1 MHRRPFVCMRLVLG
15 LASSSCV
22 PDAADPGGDA
32 LGSSTTEAADAP
44 PGTSADPHSTSST
57 TASIGNDD
65 ATTDTSTGGEVT
77 STSESTTG
85 ETMGAG
91 SSTGE
96 PGSSSGTAGEDV
108 VCPDPSAGI
117 AWAGDW
123 GKRLSHACTYSLGLP
138 EPFVVNANGFG
149 HDCYIVTAEVWIPGI
164 TDVDGNQNLI
174 RTESLLEDP
183 TGAVEVPN
191 GSLVFEGRFGNNYRY
206 SVSTAGGWWS
216 YAPFGSYDVRFRFSY
231 LDDNI
236 GCWYTIGLGDG
247 PDGGAPRTLELM
259 P

>member
-1 MHRRPFVCMRLVLG
+1 MLVLG
-15 LASSSCV
+15 LLAGSSCV
-22 PDAADPGGDA
+22 PDAVDPGVGA

-44 PGTSADPHSTSST
+44 PGTSADPHATSST

-65 ATTDTSTGGEVT
+65 ATTETSTAGEVT
-77 STSESTTG
+77 SASESTATAETTG
-85 ETMGAG
+85 VG

-96 PGSSSGTAGEDV
+96 PGSSSTTGEDV

-123 GKRLSHACTYSLGLP
+123 GKRLTHACTYSLGLP
-138 EPFVVNANGFG
+138 EPFVVYASGFG

-164 TDVDGNQNLI
+164 TEVDGNQNLI
-174 RTESLLEDP
+174 RAESLLEDP

-191 GSLVFEGRFGNNYRY
+191 GSLAFEGRFGNNYRY
-206 SVSTAGGWWS
+206 SVSTAGGWWN
-216 YAPFGSYDVRFRFSY
+216 YAPFGSYDLRLRFSY
-231 LDDNI
+231 LDANI
-236 GCWYTIGLGDG
+236 GCWYTIGLGNG